1 MQVFCAAYDASQART
16 SGMTSEK
23 PSLFCVFQSHLSLRL
38 PSLPQLLNF
47 GRTELKSGML
57 RGMHW
62 PWFGGVEMLDPSN
75 LNP

>member
-38 PSLPQLLNF
+38 PSLPQLLHF
-47 GRTELKSGML
+47 LVGQSLKRNAAGHAL
-57 RGMHW
+57 ALVWWG
-62 PWFGGVEMLDPSN
+62 
-75 LNP
+75 